1 MEENFYY
8 FEDNVDHLSDIA
20 TGHRILLDEYN
31 QPHMCLHM
39 AALFLFLTGLCFCCF
54 KIYFGV
60 RRVRVHNENIYQ
72 KAKFMQKFEK
82 SNNNLEKDRKILL

>member
-1 MEENFYY
+1 MDDEDYY
-8 FEDNVDHLSDIA
+8 IEDTVDHLSDIA

-60 RRVRVHNENIYQ
+60 RRVQDYNQNIGDMV
-72 KAKFMQKFEK
+72 KFMENFEK
-82 SNNNLEKDRKILL
+82 SSKKQELARV